1 MTASPRPSKRS
12 PVLSA
17 LQLGWLAVE
26 SFGLLRR
33 YVRHGKPPSA
43 DRDDAGRRFNFTER
57 EA

>member
-1 MTASPRPSKRS
+1 MMTASNTEKDDSI
-12 PVLSA
+12 LTA

-43 DRDDAGRRFNFTER
+43 D
-57 EA
+57 